1 MLQGAAQGAAGGLPS
16 QWQLCRAAAQR
27 EACRQKHARPLRLH
41 TGAIHAFGPC
51 PSHVGGT
58 LPACPCQASPW
69 AGTAAPRRSLTK
81 LNGWLA
87 VPMAVAYFIVAG
99 GVWFVSMMTKDNL
112 KRVEG
117 VHGAQPSTHVST
129 VAAAR
134 VQSDVEAARSEAA
147 AYRQEREAA
156 ARRQLKLRLEAAELR
171 ALEAFEAA
179 KAQGGRRLTGAMN
192 TGSSREPCL
201 PGPPGV
207 AGKRADGLERLI
219 KATTSGQ
226 AVALPLPGVQ
236 HQACTLPAPCQTPG
250 HPVDTPKLTCT

>member
-1 MLQGAAQGAAGGLPS
+1 MELWLNTALHSDSAQCGVIHGLLDDLHHLHTWREVVSRPVLQGAAQGAAGGLPS

-171 ALEAFEAA
+171 ALVAFEAA
-179 KAQGGRRLTGAMN
+179 TLGGGWHGA
-192 TGSSREPCL
+192 
-201 PGPPGV
+201 
-207 AGKRADGLERLI
+207 AADGCR
-219 KATTSGQ
+219 
-226 AVALPLPGVQ
+226 
-236 HQACTLPAPCQTPG
+236 
-250 HPVDTPKLTCT
+250 